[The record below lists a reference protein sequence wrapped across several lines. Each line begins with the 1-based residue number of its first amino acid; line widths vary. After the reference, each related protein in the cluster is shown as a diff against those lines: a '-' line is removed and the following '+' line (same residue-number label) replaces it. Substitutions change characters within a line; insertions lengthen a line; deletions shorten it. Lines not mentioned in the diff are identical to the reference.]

1 MQPIGL
7 LAAMSQESAALL
19 RLLKSVERVAVGRY
33 QGYRFVLA
41 GKTCVLVI
49 SGMGMQRA
57 TEATQALLDAY
68 HPQLLIS
75 FGIAG
80 AVEANL
86 QIGDVILAESSCRF
100 DQGAVKTLVPLTIW
114 PGAARK
120 AISQDLSD
128 RGRCLYIG
136 TAVTTAGSQATKS
149 QLGKVLHPVLEM
161 ETAGIA
167 RVAMENGVPLLSLRA
182 ISDGPCA
189 PIPFDLSEVMDENAN
204 LHTGRLLRM
213 VLRNPMILFYSM
225 GMIHNTRLAAESAA
239 VALLAAL
246 RHDIFES
253 IYKSSSQLKNFNSPT
268 DPING

>member
-7 LAAMSQESAALL
+7 IAAMSQESTALL
-19 RLLKSVERVAVGRY
+19 RLLKGVERVAVGRY
-33 QGYRFVLA
+33 RGYRFVFA
-41 GKTCVLVI
+41 GKTCVLVT
-49 SGMGMQRA
+49 SGMGTRRA
-57 TEATQALLDAY
+57 AEATQTLLDAY
-68 HPQLLIS
+68 HPRLLIS

-80 AVEANL
+80 AVEAEL
-86 QIGDVILAESSCRF
+86 QIGDVTLAESSCRF
-100 DQGAVKTLVPLTIW
+100 DQGTVNTLKPLTIW
-114 PGAARK
+114 PKEAHK

-128 RGRCLYIG
+128 RGSSLYIG

-149 QLGKVLHPVLEM
+149 QLGEVLHPVLEM

-204 LHTGRLLRM
+204 MQTGRLLRM
-213 VLRNPMILFYSM
+213 VLRHPMILFYSV
-225 GMIHNTRLAAESAA
+225 GMMRNTRLAAESAA

-246 RHDIFES
+246 R
-253 IYKSSSQLKNFNSPT
+253 QANF
-268 DPING
+268 